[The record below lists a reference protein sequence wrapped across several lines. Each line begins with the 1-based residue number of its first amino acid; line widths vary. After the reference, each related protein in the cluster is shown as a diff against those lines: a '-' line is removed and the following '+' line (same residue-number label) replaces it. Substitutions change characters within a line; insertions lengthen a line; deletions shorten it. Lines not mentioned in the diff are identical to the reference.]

1 MDTGK
6 RKRIALAAGL
16 FFLALLAG
24 LFLTGK
30 AVRQEYENTARQ
42 MAALTKE
49 APEEE
54 AVFAG
59 ILTGKT
65 VEDNEAAAKTG
76 KELLEKYGYEL
87 KDSFGAGALPGMA
100 GGMALILAAGLAAC
114 AGLAWHSMRLKRE
127 ARERADYLEE
137 KLKEETVR
145 NQKMEAELRREEQ
158 ETKSLI
164 TDISHQL
171 KTPVASLKMSYE
183 IEDSTEL
190 SAEET
195 EEFRRKE
202 REDVERLEH
211 LLQAFT
217 QMSKLETGMI
227 RLKPEKAG
235 VKATLARAVA
245 GAYAKAVDKNISIE
259 TEEFTDVAVVHD
271 PGWAAEAIGN
281 VLDNG
286 VKYAP
291 AGTCITIRVS
301 ELVSYVMIE
310 VEDEGPGIPAEEQ
323 PRIFQRFYRGK
334 AEAVRKAEGSGVGLY
349 LTRRILEEQGGTVCV
364 KNGRTG
370 GSKFVITLPKE

>member
-16 FFLALLAG
+16 FFLTLLAG
-24 LFLTGK
+24 LFLTER
-30 AVRQEYENTARQ
+30 AARQEYENTARQ

-65 VEDNEAAAKTG
+65 VEDSGDAAKTG
-76 KELLEKYGYEL
+76 MELLEKYGYEL

-259 TEEFTDVAVVHD
+259 TEEFTDTAVVHD
-271 PGWAAEAIGN
+271 PGWTAEAIGN

-291 AGTCITIRVS
+291 AGTSISIRVS

>member
-16 FFLALLAG
+16 FFLTLLAG
-24 LFLTGK
+24 LFLTER
-30 AVRQEYENTARQ
+30 AARQEYENTARQ
-42 MAALTKE
+42 MEALTRQ

-271 PGWAAEAIGN
+271 PGWTAEAVGN

-301 ELVSYVMIE
+301 ELISYVMIE

>member
-24 LFLTGK
+24 LFLTER
-30 AVRQEYENTARQ
+30 AARQEYENTARQ
-42 MAALTKE
+42 MAALTRQT
-49 APEEE
+49 PEEE

-59 ILTGKT
+59 ILTGKM

-76 KELLEKYGYEL
+76 MELLEKYGYEL
-87 KDSFGAGALPGMA
+87 KDSLEGGALPGMA

-145 NQKMEAELRREEQ
+145 SQKMEAELRREEQ

-271 PGWAAEAIGN
+271 PGWTAEAIGN

-291 AGTCITIRVS
+291 AGTCISIRVS
-301 ELVSYVMIE
+301 ELVSYVMME

>member
-24 LFLTGK
+24 LFLTER
-30 AVRQEYENTARQ
+30 AARQEYENTARQ
-42 MAALTKE
+42 MAALTRQ

-65 VEDNEAAAKTG
+65 VEDREDAAKTG
-76 KELLEKYGYEL
+76 MELLEKYGYEL

-227 RLKPEKAG
+227 RLKPEKAD

-259 TEEFTDVAVVHD
+259 TEEFADIAVVHD
-271 PGWAAEAIGN
+271 PGWTAEAIGN

-291 AGTCITIRVS
+291 AGTCISIRVS

-323 PRIFQRFYRGK
+323 SRIFQRFYRGK

>member
-24 LFLTGK
+24 LFLTER
-30 AVRQEYENTARQ
+30 AARQEYENTARQ

-65 VEDNEAAAKTG
+65 VEDSGDAAKTG
-76 KELLEKYGYEL
+76 MELLEKYGYDL
-87 KDSFGAGALPGMA
+87 KDSFGGGALPGMA

-183 IEDSTEL
+183 IEDYTEL

-259 TEEFTDVAVVHD
+259 TEEFADIAVVHD
-271 PGWAAEAIGN
+271 PGWTAEAIGN

-286 VKYAP
+286 VKYAS

>member
-1 MDTGK
+1 
-6 RKRIALAAGL
+6 
-16 FFLALLAG
+16 
-24 LFLTGK
+24 
-30 AVRQEYENTARQ
+30 
-42 MAALTKE
+42 MAALTRQ

-59 ILTGKT
+59 ILTGKI
-65 VEDNEAAAKTG
+65 VEDSGDAAKTG
-76 KELLEKYGYEL
+76 MELLEKYGYEL
-87 KDSFGAGALPGMA
+87 KDSLKAGALPGMA
-100 GGMALILAAGLAAC
+100 GGMALLLAAGLAAC

-259 TEEFTDVAVVHD
+259 TEECTDTAVVHD
-271 PGWAAEAIGN
+271 PGWTAEAIGN

-364 KNGRTG
+364 KSGRTG

>member
-65 VEDNEAAAKTG
+65 VEDREAAAKTG
-76 KELLEKYGYEL
+76 MELLEKYGYEL

-100 GGMALILAAGLAAC
+100 GGMMLILAAGLAAC

-271 PGWAAEAIGN
+271 PGWTAEAIGN

-286 VKYAP
+286 VKYAS

-334 AEAVRKAEGSGVGLY
+334 AEAVRKEEGSGVGLY

-370 GSKFVITLPKE
+370 GSKFVIILPKE

>member
-24 LFLTGK
+24 LFLTER
-30 AVRQEYENTARQ
+30 AARQEYENTARQ

-49 APEEE
+49 VPEEE

-59 ILTGKT
+59 ILTGKI
-65 VEDNEAAAKTG
+65 VEDSEDAAKTG
-76 KELLEKYGYEL
+76 MELLEKYGYDL
-87 KDSFGAGALPGMA
+87 KDSLKAGALPGMA

-259 TEEFTDVAVVHD
+259 TEEFADIAVVHD
-271 PGWAAEAIGN
+271 PGWTAEAIGN

-291 AGTCITIRVS
+291 AGTCISIRVS

>member
-49 APEEE
+49 APEGE

-65 VEDNEAAAKTG
+65 VEDSGDAAKTG
-76 KELLEKYGYEL
+76 MELLEKYGYDL
-87 KDSFGAGALPGMA
+87 KDSFWGGALPGMA

-114 AGLAWHSMRLKRE
+114 AGLAWHGMRLKRE

-271 PGWAAEAIGN
+271 PGWTAEAIGN

-286 VKYAP
+286 VKYAS
-291 AGTCITIRVS
+291 AGTCISIRVS

>member
-65 VEDNEAAAKTG
+65 VEDREAAAKTG
-76 KELLEKYGYEL
+76 MELLEKYGYDL

-100 GGMALILAAGLAAC
+100 GGMMLILAAGLAAC

-271 PGWAAEAIGN
+271 PGWTAEAIGN

-286 VKYAP
+286 VKYAS

-334 AEAVRKAEGSGVGLY
+334 AEAVRKEEGSGVGLY

>member
-24 LFLTGK
+24 LFLTER

-42 MAALTKE
+42 MAALTRQT
-49 APEEE
+49 PEEE

-59 ILTGKT
+59 ILTGKM

-76 KELLEKYGYEL
+76 MELLEKYGYEL
-87 KDSFGAGALPGMA
+87 KDSLEGGALPGMA

-127 ARERADYLEE
+127 ARERADYLGE

-145 NQKMEAELRREEQ
+145 SQKMEAELRREEQ

-271 PGWAAEAIGN
+271 PGWTAEAIGN

-286 VKYAP
+286 VKYVP
-291 AGTCITIRVS
+291 AGTCISIRVS
-301 ELVSYVMIE
+301 ELVSYVMME

>member
-1 MDTGK
+1 M
-6 RKRIALAAGL
+6 
-16 FFLALLAG
+16 
-24 LFLTGK
+24 
-30 AVRQEYENTARQ
+30 
-42 MAALTKE
+42 
-49 APEEE
+49 
-54 AVFAG
+54 
-59 ILTGKT
+59 
-65 VEDNEAAAKTG
+65 
-76 KELLEKYGYEL
+76 LEKYGYEL

-259 TEEFTDVAVVHD
+259 TEECTDTAVVHD
-271 PGWAAEAIGN
+271 PGWTAEAIGN

-291 AGTCITIRVS
+291 AGTCISIRVS
-301 ELVSYVMIE
+301 ELASYVMIE

>member
-6 RKRIALAAGL
+6 RKRIALVAGL

-24 LFLTGK
+24 LFLTER
-30 AVRQEYENTARQ
+30 AARQAYENTARQ

-65 VEDNEAAAKTG
+65 VEDSGDAAKTG
-76 KELLEKYGYEL
+76 MELLEKYGYGL
-87 KDSFGAGALPGMA
+87 KDSLKAGALPGMA
-100 GGMALILAAGLAAC
+100 GGMALLLAAGLAAC

-127 ARERADYLEE
+127 ARGRADYLEE
-137 KLKEETVR
+137 KLKEETIR

-259 TEEFTDVAVVHD
+259 TEEFADIAVVHD
-271 PGWAAEAIGN
+271 PGWTAEAIGN

-310 VEDEGPGIPAEEQ
+310 VEDEGPGILAEEQ

>member
-42 MAALTKE
+42 MAALTRQ

-65 VEDNEAAAKTG
+65 VEDSGDAVKAG
-76 KELLEKYGYEL
+76 MELLEKYGYEL
-87 KDSFGAGALPGMA
+87 KDSFGGGALPGMA

-259 TEEFTDVAVVHD
+259 TEEFADIAVVHD
-271 PGWAAEAIGN
+271 PGWTAEAIGN

-291 AGTCITIRVS
+291 ADTCITIRVS

>member
-30 AVRQEYENTARQ
+30 AVRQAYEDTARQ
-42 MAALTKE
+42 MAALTRQ

-65 VEDNEAAAKTG
+65 VEDSGDAVKAG
-76 KELLEKYGYEL
+76 MELLEKYGYEL

-100 GGMALILAAGLAAC
+100 GGMALLLAAGLAAC

-137 KLKEETVR
+137 KLKEETIR

-271 PGWAAEAIGN
+271 PGWTAEAIGN

-286 VKYAP
+286 VKYAS

-334 AEAVRKAEGSGVGLY
+334 AEAVRKEEGSGVGLY

>member
-24 LFLTGK
+24 LFLTER
-30 AVRQEYENTARQ
+30 AARQEYENTARQ
-42 MAALTKE
+42 MAALTRQ

-65 VEDNEAAAKTG
+65 VEDSGDAVKAG
-76 KELLEKYGYEL
+76 MELLEKYGYEL
-87 KDSFGAGALPGMA
+87 KDSLKAGALPGMA
-100 GGMALILAAGLAAC
+100 GGMALLLAAGLAAC

-259 TEEFTDVAVVHD
+259 TEEFTDTAVVHD
-271 PGWAAEAIGN
+271 PGWTAEAIGN

>member
-1 MDTGK
+1 
-6 RKRIALAAGL
+6 
-16 FFLALLAG
+16 
-24 LFLTGK
+24 
-30 AVRQEYENTARQ
+30 
-42 MAALTKE
+42 
-49 APEEE
+49 
-54 AVFAG
+54 
-59 ILTGKT
+59 
-65 VEDNEAAAKTG
+65 
-76 KELLEKYGYEL
+76 
-87 KDSFGAGALPGMA
+87 
-100 GGMALILAAGLAAC
+100 
-114 AGLAWHSMRLKRE
+114 
-127 ARERADYLEE
+127 
-137 KLKEETVR
+137 
-145 NQKMEAELRREEQ
+145 MEAELRREEQ

-271 PGWAAEAIGN
+271 PGWTAEAIGN

-291 AGTCITIRVS
+291 AGTCISIRVS

>member
-24 LFLTGK
+24 IFLTGK
-30 AVRQEYENTARQ
+30 AARQEYENTARQ

-49 APEEE
+49 APKEE

-65 VEDNEAAAKTG
+65 VKDSGDAVKAG
-76 KELLEKYGYEL
+76 MELLEKYGYEL

-100 GGMALILAAGLAAC
+100 GGMALLLAAGLAAC

-245 GAYAKAVDKNISIE
+245 GAYAKAVDKKISIE

-271 PGWAAEAIGN
+271 PGWTAEAIGN

-301 ELVSYVMIE
+301 ELASYVMIE

>member
-30 AVRQEYENTARQ
+30 AVRQEYEDTARQ

-65 VEDNEAAAKTG
+65 VEDSEDAAKTG
-76 KELLEKYGYEL
+76 MELLEKYGYGR
-87 KDSFGAGALPGMA
+87 KDSFGTGALPGMA
-100 GGMALILAAGLAAC
+100 GGMMLILAAGLAAC

-137 KLKEETVR
+137 KLKEETIR

-271 PGWAAEAIGN
+271 PGWTAEAIGN

-286 VKYAP
+286 VKYAS
-291 AGTCITIRVS
+291 AGTCISIRVS
-301 ELVSYVMIE
+301 ELASYVMIE

>member
-30 AVRQEYENTARQ
+30 AVRQAYENTARQ

-49 APEEE
+49 APEGE

-65 VEDNEAAAKTG
+65 VEDSGDAAKTG
-76 KELLEKYGYEL
+76 MELLEKYGYEL

-100 GGMALILAAGLAAC
+100 GGMALLLAAGLAAC

-137 KLKEETVR
+137 KLKEETIR

-271 PGWAAEAIGN
+271 PGWTAEAIGN

-334 AEAVRKAEGSGVGLY
+334 AEVVREAEGSGVGLY

>member
-16 FFLALLAG
+16 FFLTLLAG
-24 LFLTGK
+24 LFLTER
-30 AVRQEYENTARQ
+30 AARQEYENTARQ

-65 VEDNEAAAKTG
+65 VEDREDAAKTG
-76 KELLEKYGYEL
+76 MELLEKYGYGR
-87 KDSFGAGALPGMA
+87 KDSFGGGALPGMA

-114 AGLAWHSMRLKRE
+114 AGLAWHSVGLKRE

-227 RLKPEKAG
+227 RLKPEKVG

-245 GAYAKAVDKNISIE
+245 GAYAKAIDKNISIE
-259 TEEFTDVAVVHD
+259 TEEFADIAVVHD
-271 PGWAAEAIGN
+271 PGWTAEAIGN

-291 AGTCITIRVS
+291 AGTSISIRVS

-323 PRIFQRFYRGK
+323 SRIFQRFYRGK

>member
-24 LFLTGK
+24 LFLTER

-42 MAALTKE
+42 MAALTRQT
-49 APEEE
+49 PEEE

-59 ILTGKT
+59 ILTGKM

-76 KELLEKYGYEL
+76 KELLEKYGYNL
-87 KDSFGAGALPGMA
+87 KDSLKAGALPGMA

-259 TEEFTDVAVVHD
+259 TEEFADIAVVHD
-271 PGWAAEAIGN
+271 PGWTAEAIGN

-291 AGTCITIRVS
+291 AGTCISIRVS

>member
-24 LFLTGK
+24 LFLTER
-30 AVRQEYENTARQ
+30 AARQEYENTARQ
-42 MAALTKE
+42 MAALTRQ

-65 VEDNEAAAKTG
+65 VEDREDAAKTG
-76 KELLEKYGYEL
+76 MELLEKYGYGL
-87 KDSFGAGALPGMA
+87 KDSLKAGALPGMA

-114 AGLAWHSMRLKRE
+114 AGLAWHGMRLKRE

-227 RLKPEKAG
+227 RLKPEKAD

-259 TEEFTDVAVVHD
+259 TEEFADIAVVHD
-271 PGWAAEAIGN
+271 PGWTAEAIGN

-291 AGTCITIRVS
+291 AGTCITIRMS

>member
-65 VEDNEAAAKTG
+65 VEDSEDAAKTG
-76 KELLEKYGYEL
+76 MELLEKYGYEL
-87 KDSFGAGALPGMA
+87 KDSLKAGALPGMA
-100 GGMALILAAGLAAC
+100 GGMALLLAAGLAAC

-259 TEEFTDVAVVHD
+259 TEECTDTAVVHD
-271 PGWAAEAIGN
+271 PGWTAEAIGN

-291 AGTCITIRVS
+291 AGTCISIRVS
-301 ELVSYVMIE
+301 ELASYVMIE

>member
-16 FFLALLAG
+16 FFLALLVG
-24 LFLTGK
+24 LFLTER
-30 AVRQEYENTARQ
+30 AARQAYENTARQ
-42 MAALTKE
+42 MEALTRQ

-114 AGLAWHSMRLKRE
+114 AGLAWNSMRLKRE

-227 RLKPEKAG
+227 RLKPEKVG
-235 VKATLARAVA
+235 VKVTLARAVA

-271 PGWAAEAIGN
+271 PGWTAEAIGN

-291 AGTCITIRVS
+291 AGTCISIRVS
-301 ELVSYVMIE
+301 ELASYVMIE

-334 AEAVRKAEGSGVGLY
+334 AEAVRKVEGSGVGLY

>member
-24 LFLTGK
+24 LFLTER
-30 AVRQEYENTARQ
+30 AARQEYENTARQ

-49 APEEE
+49 VPEEE

-59 ILTGKT
+59 ILTGKI
-65 VEDNEAAAKTG
+65 VEDSEDAAKTG
-76 KELLEKYGYEL
+76 MELLEKYGYDL
-87 KDSFGAGALPGMA
+87 KDSLKAGALPGMA
-100 GGMALILAAGLAAC
+100 GGMALLLAAGLAAC

-227 RLKPEKAG
+227 RLKPEKVG

-259 TEEFTDVAVVHD
+259 TEEFADVAVVHD
-271 PGWAAEAIGN
+271 PGWTAEAIGN

>member
-49 APEEE
+49 VPEEE

-65 VEDNEAAAKTG
+65 VEDSGDAAKTG
-76 KELLEKYGYEL
+76 MELLEKYGYEL

-100 GGMALILAAGLAAC
+100 GGMALLLAAGLAAC

-137 KLKEETVR
+137 KLKEETIR

-245 GAYAKAVDKNISIE
+245 GAYAKAIDKNISIE

-271 PGWAAEAIGN
+271 PGWTAEAIGN

-291 AGTCITIRVS
+291 AGTCISIRVS